1 MSVWIFLSKTDMFL
15 SLGAKDGPA
24 VPLGHAHHHAGRTL
38 DQVLG
43 PVFPGQHHGAA
54 QLGADAGHSG
64 IWAELDRGIDHW
76 FDIFSVL
83 VLAFMCSYI
92 LFAFDVYISFGILSS
107 HFSKGS
113 TQRIFTNR
121 PTFFFL
127 KLPRIRS
134 KNYSPVLTKGKS
146 CEASLIAAFLYVN
159 SVVHKT

>member
-64 IWAELDRGIDHW
+64 IWTELLVFAVLAGVEDGAAVAAVKVAAAVIAVFAVAEDEAEAALA
-76 FDIFSVL
+76 VL
-83 VLAFMCSYI
+83 VEEALLDQVA
-92 LFAFDVYISFGILSS
+92 LR
-107 HFSKGS
+107 HF
-113 TQRIFTNR
+113 
-121 PTFFFL
+121 
-127 KLPRIRS
+127 
-134 KNYSPVLTKGKS
+134 
-146 CEASLIAAFLYVN
+146 
-159 SVVHKT
+159 VHDSGLN